1 MRYDRPFVLALAALS
16 IGVTGLAACRGGDDS
31 SSDEAAATTAAPAA
45 GTTAPAGAEA
55 PTGTEAAAGGDRIV
69 IADGSFKFEPASL
82 QVAAGTEV
90 TWDNQ
95 DSLVPHRIA
104 SDDGSFDSEDLH
116 QDDRFS
122 HTFDAAGEYPY
133 HCAIHSQMTGTI
145 VVT

>member
-1 MRYDRPFVLALAALS
+1 M
-16 IGVTGLAACRGGDDS
+16 
-31 SSDEAAATTAAPAA
+31 
-45 GTTAPAGAEA
+45 
-55 PTGTEAAAGGDRIV
+55 

-95 DSLVPHRIA
+95 DDLVPHRIV
-104 SDDGSFDSEDLH
+104 SEDGSFDSEDLH
-116 QDDRFS
+116 NGDTFS

-133 HCAIHSQMTGTI
+133 HCGIHSQMTGTI

>member
-1 MRYDRPFVLALAALS
+1 MRYHRPFVLALAALS
-16 IGVTGLAACRGGDDS
+16 IGVTGLAACGNDNS
-31 SSDEAAATTAAPAA
+31 SADEAATTAAQAA
-45 GTTAPAGAEA
+45 GTTAPAG
-55 PTGTEAAAGGDRIV
+55 TEAVAGGDQIV

-90 TWDNQ
+90 TWDNH
-95 DSLVPHRIA
+95 DSLVAHRIA

>member
-1 MRYDRPFVLALAALS
+1 MRYHRPFVLALAALS

-45 GTTAPAGAEA
+45 GTTAPAGTEA
-55 PTGTEAAAGGDRIV
+55 PAETEAAAGVDQIV

-90 TWDNQ
+90 TWDNH
-95 DSLVPHRIA
+95 DDLVPHRIA
-104 SDDGSFDSEDLH
+104 SQDGSFDSENLH
-116 QDDRFS
+116 NGDQFS

-133 HCAIHSQMTGTI
+133 VCGIHSQMTGTI